1 MKKAFTLI
9 ELLLAITL
17 LVVVSG
23 VAYTSFT
30 AATRAWRVGTDTA
43 DEISHADYILE
54 QISMGL
60 RSAYYPDAANPSGAY
75 GFVVTDTGEG
85 PDARDRVSW
94 VKLGTSLVGADSP
107 IAGTPHR
114 VELYVA
120 DESEAAEENLPAP
133 GLALRAWRLVAQTED
148 FDPTDTE
155 SVRPIL
161 LTPQVVGMDI
171 LPLDPEDN
179 LAEGHG
185 IEPSEDGEELEWM
198 QDEWTGDY
206 TNRLPYAVQVALYL
220 PPAQGKHDPIEVK
233 RVVVLPT
240 APLSWRDKGAAGGS
254 AETGQT
260 SNDRNRQRS
269 QNGSRQP
276 NSQGGVQ
283 RNGPRSGNQ
292 SRGGGAQGGGGGGV
306 VKTAP

>member
-17 LVVVSG
+17 LVVVAG

-30 AATRAWRVGTDTA
+30 AATRAWRVGTEVA
-43 DEISHADYILE
+43 DKISHADYILE

-60 RSAYYPDAANPSGAY
+60 RSAYYPDAANPAGAY

-85 PDARDRVSW
+85 ADARDRVSW

-120 DESEAAEENLPAP
+120 DESQAAADELPAP

-148 FDPTDTE
+148 FDAYDNE
-155 SVRPIL
+155 HVRPIL
-161 LTPQVVGMDI
+161 LTPQIIGMDI
-171 LPLDPEDN
+171 LPLDPQDN
-179 LAEGHG
+179 LEEGHG
-185 IEPSEDGEELEWM
+185 LTPDEEGDELKWM

-220 PPAQGKHDPIEVK
+220 PPARGERDPIEVK

-254 AETGQT
+254 AETGG
-260 SNDRNRQRS
+260 NARDRNRQRKD
-269 QNGSRQP
+269 NGARQP
-276 NSQGGVQ
+276 GDRDRGGA
-283 RNGPRSGNQ
+283 
-292 SRGGGAQGGGGGGV
+292 SRDGGAQGG
-306 VKTAP
+306 P